1 MKMLLEGVPGGC
13 SGWDKQGQDRQSPAL
28 LGCIACGSGRG
39 LKISGQSAGLKRE
52 QLLCG
57 PRTGL
62 CDTKRES
69 RGRQAVR
76 LQPREQRR
84 EWAARKEAQ
93 LVLRRPWGRLCL
105 QGALWRLERAPG
117 RGQWGWRPV
126 VGRVLFRAGPCR
138 PAAFDEERAL
148 SSPF

>member
-93 LVLRRPWGRLCL
+93 LVLRRPWGASVSPGGAVEAGEGTGARPVGLEARSREGAL
-105 QGALWRLERAPG
+105 QG
-117 RGQWGWRPV
+117 
-126 VGRVLFRAGPCR
+126 
-138 PAAFDEERAL
+138 RAL
-148 SSPF
+148 QTGCF